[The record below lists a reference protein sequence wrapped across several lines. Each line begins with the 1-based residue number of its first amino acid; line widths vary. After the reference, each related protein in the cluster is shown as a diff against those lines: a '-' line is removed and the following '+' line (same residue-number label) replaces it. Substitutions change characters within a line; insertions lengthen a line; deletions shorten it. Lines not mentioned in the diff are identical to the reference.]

1 MTVLRRITTMR
12 TNLVIKDEGH
22 ENYKAE
28 LSQGFFF
35 GLFVAAIIAAL
46 AGWTAEHNQPVT
58 DSTFGY
64 QR

>member
-1 MTVLRRITTMR
+1 MR
-12 TNLVIKDEGH
+12 TNLVIKDEGD
-22 ENYKAE
+22 ENYKAG

-46 AGWTAEHNQPVT
+46 ASWTAEHNQPVT
-58 DSTFGY
+58 DTTFGC